1 MNAGTAQKPKRMK
14 ALAALAACT
23 VLILGLT
30 GYGVRGRYFIYDVQ
44 EHINLGVENPGVS
57 LDLVELQNTILT
69 NLSPQ
74 GRAMPSLT
82 AIRVQTP
89 KRVFWLKNLGEL
101 RGDVTIRNADD
112 ALKYVRLATNDEA
125 YFAKLGKALE
135 IHRYPPDDRHSVF
148 SEGIPSKSGYR
159 AMVHDADYKKD
170 GFAPATVS
178 QSGGTYHVRRWVWI
192 IDDSKPSNVQLWDE
206 SVDPHGAY
214 TCNVLISKPA
224 PTNHGEVWSIPF
236 LK

>member
-1 MNAGTAQKPKRMK
+1 MARKPKRPK
-14 ALAALAACT
+14 ALAAPAACSI
-23 VLILGLT
+23 LIVGLI

-44 EHINLGVENPGVS
+44 EHISLGVENPGVS
-57 LDLVELQNTILT
+57 LDIVQLQNTVFSKPFGQWAT
-69 NLSPQ
+69 
-74 GRAMPSLT
+74 SLT

-112 ALKYVRLATNDEA
+112 ALTYVQLATTDQA
-125 YFAKLGKALE
+125 YFAGLGRALE
-135 IHRYPPDDRHSVF
+135 IYRYPPEDKHSPL
-148 SEGIPSKSGYR
+148 SEGIPSKSGFN

-178 QSGGTYHVRRWVWI
+178 QSGNTFHIRRWVWI
-192 IDDSKPSNVQLWDE
+192 IDDFKPSDVQLWDE
-206 SVDPHGAY
+206 SVDSDGAY

-224 PTNHGEVWSIPF
+224 PTKHGEVWSIPL